1 RFQAGEV
8 GDRECRIP
16 NAGQEPAIGASGR
29 ECTVQ
34 EVEPQPYVPI
44 EWIGPLQTWSSASH
58 KDVAGDLGHELDVPG
73 DAYRY
78 PAAEQELAA
87 KVKQGDAMLLD
98 IAGMNVPDILVPPEA
113 MASALLAKH
122 QDRSAFPYSI
132 CPAASH
138 SVLVRGDRH
147 LDVPAERHAEPV
159 CVGIDQTKLGSEI
172 KIAGSVG

>member
-1 RFQAGEV
+1 
-8 GDRECRIP
+8 
-16 NAGQEPAIGASGR
+16 
-29 ECTVQ
+29 
-34 EVEPQPYVPI
+34 EPQPYVPI

-58 KDVAGDLGHELDVPG
+58 KDVAGDLGHELDVPV

-78 PAAEQELAA
+78 PAGEQELVAQ
-87 KVKQGDAMLLD
+87 VKHGDAMLLD
-98 IAGMNVPDILVPPEA
+98 IAGMNVPDILVHPEA
-113 MASALLAKH
+113 MASALLPKH
-122 QDRSAFPYSI
+122 KDSPASPSPF

-138 SVLVRGDRH
+138 SVLVRGDRP